1 MFSFLAPRM
10 LVQRRT
16 ANKSK
21 AKSERDWKRD
31 TERPPWE
38 YGSINFPSGGF
49 EVQLAETRYQLS
61 DSWKSHAFG
70 V

>member
-1 MFSFLAPRM
+1 MLSFLAPKM

-21 AKSERDWKRD
+21 AKSERAWKRD

-49 EVQLAETRYQLS
+49 EVQACGGDQVSIDLRRFS
-61 DSWKSHAFG
+61 IH
-70 V
+70 